1 MMMILMMMKSLAMM
15 GSMSFITPSIII
27 STHMGMRRTTIYLL
41 LPPRFPRVSQDSIT
55 NIVISSLSSS
65 SLSLPSSHSYSVEAI
80 DYDSLP
86 CMTSDDDA
94 LFNSSMIDGSFLN
107 DAADSC
113 YHDEED
119 YQEMELQEEAY
130 RGW

>member
-1 MMMILMMMKSLAMM
+1 
-15 GSMSFITPSIII
+15 
-27 STHMGMRRTTIYLL
+27 
-41 LPPRFPRVSQDSIT
+41 
-55 NIVISSLSSS
+55 
-65 SLSLPSSHSYSVEAI
+65 
-80 DYDSLP
+80 
-86 CMTSDDDA
+86 MTSDDDT